1 MKKQKKNK
9 IQLQN
14 FQLEKKIKEATQDL
28 NSFSAEIE
36 EEKIRPAGGHFNRIS
51 MLMSWVG
58 HLIAFPPLNR
68 LPFPLISS
76 PFSN

>member
-14 FQLEKKIKEATQDL
+14 FQLEKKINEATQDL

-51 MLMSWVG
+51 MLMS
-58 HLIAFPPLNR
+58 
-68 LPFPLISS
+68 
-76 PFSN
+76 